1 MEEDCDAC
9 AEGDEGCECWEHDCR
24 LSRVEVVV
32 DAGWWVD
39 LVWVV
44 QLCGCVWMVL
54 DVSSRGV
61 VNAGFYRVGC
71 DPSFEVHLLLFP
83 SVMLSSVVD
92 ERALF
97 Q

>member
-24 LSRVEVVV
+24 VSRVEVVV
-32 DAGWWVD
+32 GAGWWVD
-39 LVWVV
+39 LVGVV
-44 QLCGCVWMVL
+44 RMVL